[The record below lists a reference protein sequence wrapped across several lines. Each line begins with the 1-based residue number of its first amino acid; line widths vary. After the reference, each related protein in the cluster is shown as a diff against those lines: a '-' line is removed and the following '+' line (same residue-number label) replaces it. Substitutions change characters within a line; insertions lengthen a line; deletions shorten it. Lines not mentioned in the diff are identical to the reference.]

1 TRTMKRLAIAALAI
15 GLAACNSDS
24 TSPTVSIVGSYSLQ
38 KINGFNLPFTFSDGV
53 TVTSDVLR
61 LNQDGSYSE
70 TEQDSDGF
78 IVQDIG
84 FYSNINGSITFT
96 DQTSGKT
103 FLGSLSGSVLT
114 VIVGGNTEAFQHN

>member
-1 TRTMKRLAIAALAI
+1 MKRLAIAALAI

-24 TSPTVSIVGSYSLQ
+24 TSPTVSIVGTYSLQ

-70 TEQDSDGF
+70 TEQDAGGA
-78 IVQDIG
+78 IVSDIG
-84 FYSNINGSITFT
+84 FYSNINGSITFN
-96 DQTSGKT
+96 DQTSGVT

>member
-1 TRTMKRLAIAALAI
+1 MKRLAIAALAI

-24 TSPTVSIVGSYSLQ
+24 TSPTVSIVGSYTLQ
-38 KINGFNLPFTFSDGV
+38 KINGFNLPFTFNDGV

-70 TEQDSDGF
+70 TERDLDGT
-78 IVQDIG
+78 IVTDIG
-84 FYSNINGSITFT
+84 FYTNINGSINFV
-96 DQTSGKT
+96 DQTSNVQ
-103 FLGSLSGSVLT
+103 FPGSLSGSVLT

>member
-1 TRTMKRLAIAALAI
+1 MKRLAIAALAI

-24 TSPTVSIVGSYSLQ
+24 TSPTVSIVGSYTLQ

-70 TEQDSDGF
+70 TERDSDGT
-78 IVQDIG
+78 IVSDIG
-84 FYSNINGSITFT
+84 FYTNINGSITFT
-96 DQTSGKT
+96 DQTSRIN
-103 FLGSLSGSVLT
+103 FPGSLSGSVLT
-114 VIVGGNTEAFQHN
+114 VIVSGNTEAFQHN

>member
-1 TRTMKRLAIAALAI
+1 MKRLAIAALAI

-24 TSPTVSIVGSYSLQ
+24 TSPTVSIVGTYTLQ

-70 TEQDSDGF
+70 TEQDSGGF

-84 FYSNINGSITFT
+84 FYTNINGSITFT
-96 DQTSGKT
+96 DQTSGVT
-103 FLGSLSGSVLT
+103 FPGSLSGSVLT
-114 VIVGGNTEAFQHN
+114 VIVGNNTEAFQHN

>member
-1 TRTMKRLAIAALAI
+1 MKRLAIAALAI

-24 TSPTVSIVGSYSLQ
+24 TSPTVNIVGSYTLQ

-61 LNQDGSYSE
+61 LSQDGSYSE
-70 TEQDSDGF
+70 TEQDSDGT
-78 IVQDIG
+78 IVQDVG
-84 FYSNINGSITFT
+84 FYSNINGSITFN
-96 DQTSGKT
+96 DQTSGIT
-103 FLGSLSGSVLT
+103 FPGSLSGSVLT

>member
-1 TRTMKRLAIAALAI
+1 MKRLAIAALAI

-24 TSPTVSIVGSYSLQ
+24 TSPTVNIVGSYTLQ

-61 LNQDGSYSE
+61 LSQDGSYSE

-78 IVQDIG
+78 IAQDVG
-84 FYSNINGSITFT
+84 FYSNINGSITFN
-96 DQTSGKT
+96 DQTSGIT
-103 FLGSLSGSVLT
+103 FQGSLSGSVLT